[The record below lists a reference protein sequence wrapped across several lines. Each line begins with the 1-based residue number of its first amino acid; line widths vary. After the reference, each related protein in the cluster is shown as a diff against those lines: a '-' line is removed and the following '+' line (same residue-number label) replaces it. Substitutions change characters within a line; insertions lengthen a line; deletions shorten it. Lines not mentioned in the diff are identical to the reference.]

1 MTQAEKYDIL
11 IKTLENQKE
20 DAIVTSQ
27 DMAFILKEI
36 KPLLLPGTV
45 VLEDKKK

>member
-11 IKTLENQKE
+11 IQTLENQSK
-20 DAIVTSQ
+20 DAVVTAI